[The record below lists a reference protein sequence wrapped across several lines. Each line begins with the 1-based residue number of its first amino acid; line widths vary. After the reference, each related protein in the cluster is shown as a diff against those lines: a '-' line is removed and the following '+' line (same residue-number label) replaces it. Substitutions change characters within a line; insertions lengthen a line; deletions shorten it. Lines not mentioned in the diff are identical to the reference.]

1 MTQMPVICFYRFCE
15 CSKRIFNIMYL
26 LNSTQWFYFRKRRQ
40 TGNRA
45 ATASTST
52 ASTSSTSRRSTATRR
67 YGKLCNLC
75 KNNMTK
81 IYTDVT
87 NVNVAK
93 TIVRC
98 GYHRQDKCVKQSGV
112 SKKYIFYKCSDF
124 SVKCV
129 F

>member
-1 MTQMPVICFYRFCE
+1 MVLFPETAA
-15 CSKRIFNIMYL
+15 N
-26 LNSTQWFYFRKRRQ
+26 RQ
-40 TGNRA
+40 PRSNRVDVD
-45 ATASTST
+45 
-52 ASTSSTSRRSTATRR
+52 RVNVVNVKEVNGGSTATRR

-112 SKKYIFYKCSDF
+112 SKKYIF
-124 SVKCV
+124 
-129 F
+129 